1 MMDYFSYYQYIIT
14 ALLFIILLNFIIN
27 NISYRSPSN
36 YALPEKFYHKPSL
49 VSVLIPARDEEKKIG
64 GCLRSL
70 GRQDYGNIE
79 ILVLDDNSSDKT
91 NDIVNKWSGRDA
103 RIRLIKGKPLIR
115 GWKGKTY
122 ACHQLSRE
130 ARGEYL
136 IFTDADT
143 LHFPDSVSSSLAA
156 LETNGLDA
164 ISVFP
169 RQIMVSIHERMVVI
183 FINIA
188 LLALLPLFLVKKIK
202 SPRLSIANGQ
212 FFLFKKKV
220 YDRVGG
226 HRNIKKDI
234 VEDVALSRQ
243 VKKCGFKFRVFDGR
257 KNIHC
262 RMYEGF
268 GQVVTGFSKF
278 IFAAM
283 NYNILSLISVITM
296 ILLLFLFPFIFLP
309 LGILLEWPLMVN
321 MNLFIQVSIILI
333 IRIVM
338 TFRFKSKL
346 VDIFLH
352 PLSMVYIAVLSVNS
366 VMQAKYGKGIYWKD
380 RYYSIDDIREDGTR
394 EFVK

>member
-1 MMDYFSYYQYIIT
+1 MDYFSYYQYIIT
-14 ALLFIILLNFIIN
+14 VLLLIILLNFIIN
-27 NISYRSPSN
+27 NLSYRSPSN
-36 YALPEKFYHKPSL
+36 FVLPEKLSSRSPL
-49 VSVLIPARDEEKKIG
+49 VSVLIPARDEEKNIG
-64 GCLRSL
+64 RCLRSL
-70 GRQDYGNIE
+70 IRQDYVNIE

-91 NDIVNKWSGRDA
+91 GDIISKWSEKDK
-103 RIRLIKGKPLIR
+103 RIRLIRGKPLIP
-115 GWKGKTY
+115 GWKGKSY

-143 LHFPDSVSSSLAA
+143 LHFPDSISSSLAA
-156 LETNGLDA
+156 LETNGMDV

-220 YDRVGG
+220 YGQIGG
-226 HRNIKKDI
+226 HRSISKDI

-243 VKKCGFKFRVFDGR
+243 VKKCGFRFMVFDGR

-268 GQVVTGFSKF
+268 GQVVSGFSKF

-283 NYNILSLISVITM
+283 NYRIPNLVFVITM
-296 ILLLFLFPFIFLP
+296 VLVLFLLPFIFLP
-309 LGILLEWPLMVN
+309 LGILFEWPLMVN
-321 MNLFIQVSIILI
+321 INLFSQVSIILI
-333 IRIVM
+333 IRIIM
-338 TFRFKSKL
+338 TFRFKSRL

-352 PLSMVYIAVLSVNS
+352 PVSMFYIAVLSVNS

-380 RYYSIDDIREDGTR
+380 RYYSIDDNSEDEAK

>member
-1 MMDYFSYYQYIIT
+1 MDYFSYYQYIIT
-14 ALLFIILLNFIIN
+14 VLLLIILLNFIIN
-27 NISYRSPSN
+27 NLSYRSPSN
-36 YALPEKFYHKPSL
+36 FVLPEKLSSRSPL
-49 VSVLIPARDEEKKIG
+49 VSVLIPARDEEKNIG
-64 GCLRSL
+64 RCLRSL
-70 GRQDYGNIE
+70 IRQDYVNIE

-91 NDIVNKWSGRDA
+91 GDIISKWSEKDK
-103 RIRLIKGKPLIR
+103 RIRLIRGKPLIP
-115 GWKGKTY
+115 GWKGKSY

-143 LHFPDSVSSSLAA
+143 LHFPDSISSSLAA
-156 LETNGLDA
+156 LETNGMDV

-169 RQIMVSIHERMVVI
+169 RQIM
-183 FINIA
+183 
-188 LLALLPLFLVKKIK
+188 
-202 SPRLSIANGQ
+202 

-220 YDRVGG
+220 YGQIGG
-226 HRNIKKDI
+226 HRSISKDI

-243 VKKCGFKFRVFDGR
+243 VKKCGFRFMVFDGR

-268 GQVVTGFSKF
+268 GQVVSGFSKF

-283 NYNILSLISVITM
+283 NYRIPNLVFVITM
-296 ILLLFLFPFIFLP
+296 VLVLFLLPFIFLP
-309 LGILLEWPLMVN
+309 LGILFEWPLMVN
-321 MNLFIQVSIILI
+321 INLFSQVSIILI
-333 IRIVM
+333 IRIIM
-338 TFRFKSKL
+338 TFRFKSRL

-352 PLSMVYIAVLSVNS
+352 PVSMFYIAVLSVNS

-380 RYYSIDDIREDGTR
+380 RYYSIDDNSEDEAK